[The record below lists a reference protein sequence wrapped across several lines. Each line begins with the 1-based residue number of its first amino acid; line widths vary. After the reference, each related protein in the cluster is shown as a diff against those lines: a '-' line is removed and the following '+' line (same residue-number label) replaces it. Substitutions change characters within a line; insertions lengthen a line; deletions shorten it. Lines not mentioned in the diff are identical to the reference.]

1 MTEFATLAGRRI
13 LLSGG
18 DSGIG
23 RAFLEMSQNA
33 GAEVALLLRDDSS
46 ELDALV
52 PAARR
57 HHVDLADATMTEQA
71 VLRAIASLDGR
82 VDGLVTCA
90 GVFMDK
96 GALETTADDWDK
108 VLTINLR
115 GTFQLARACAAQMQE
130 GGSMVLV
137 SSQIGRIGHARAAA
151 YAASKAGIEG
161 LMRSL
166 ALELAPRNIRVNA
179 VAPGPIDTP
188 MTAAAQAD
196 DQRLRAIRTSV
207 PLDRLGTAEE
217 VASAIRFLLSDSASY
232 VTGHALLVDGGVTA
246 G

>member
-1 MTEFATLAGRRI
+1 MSEFATLAGRRI

-18 DSGIG
+18 ESGIG
-23 RAFLEMSQNA
+23 RAFLKTAIDA
-33 GAEVALLLRDDSS
+33 GADVALLVREDSS
-46 ELDALV
+46 ELDALL
-52 PAARR
+52 PPARR
-57 HHVDLADATMTEQA
+57 HVVDLADADMTNE
-71 VLRAIASLDGR
+71 VMKRAIASLDGT

-90 GVFMDK
+90 GVFVHK
-96 GALETTADDWDK
+96 GAMETSAVEWDN
-108 VLTINLR
+108 VLAINLR
-115 GTFQLARACAAQMQE
+115 GTFQLARTCAEQMPD
-130 GGSMVLV
+130 GASMVLV
-137 SSQIGRIGHARAAA
+137 SSQIGRIGHVRAAA

-179 VAPGPIDTP
+179 VAPGPIDTQ

-196 DQRLRAIRTSV
+196 EERLRNVRASV

-217 VASAIRFLLSDSASY
+217 VAGAIRYLLSDSASY

-246 G
+246 A